1 MNHKSCRDIKIISKI
16 ANLIQVGFLKV
27 NCSKMASVPILS
39 LILYFPALVPVRRHI
54 LVFKYCNNTSSL
66 QNIFH
71 SVFVEIKRSL
81 KIKNYHRRCMLFCI
95 YPTCRQGFFGI
106 HRYVPILRRI
116 RFHSCNLKEFGSLE
130 FFIMFILWN
139 FVLRRHNCGN
149 KERLRN

>member
-1 MNHKSCRDIKIISKI
+1 MNHKSCLYKIISKI
-16 ANLIQVGFLKV
+16 ANLIQIGFLKV
-27 NCSKMASVPILS
+27 NRSKMVSVPILS

-54 LVFKYCNNTSSL
+54 LVFKYCNNTSI
-66 QNIFH
+66 IFH

-95 YPTCRQGFFGI
+95 YPTCRQDFFGI

-139 FVLRRHNCGN
+139 FVLRRH
-149 KERLRN
+149 KMWKQTEA